1 VTIGGIPAEV
11 LYSGAAP
18 GYVGLD
24 QITLRLPSGVA
35 AGPAVAVEVIAGG
48 ASSNFATIAVR

>member
-24 QITLRLPSGVA
+24 QLTVRLPRGVVGGA
-35 AGPAVAVEVIAGG
+35 AVPVEVIAGG